1 MEILISNSHIDQ
13 KKYQNVFKLKN
24 FKIAYNGKCTIWK
37 NANAEKFFLFGK
49 IYDKIKKK
57 NLENPKKSNKI
68 EGSFIILK
76 ISKNESLDLWTD
88 KFSKE
93 DIFFITKK
101 SHYIISTSLDN
112 LKIDTQKDGYDKF
125 GISQSL
131 IIYGYRPSKKNTF
144 YKNVKR
150 LGNFEILKIH
160 NKKIKIVRQNLDI
173 LNSEKYQKNHINKY
187 FDIFIETLEKN
198 SSKDDNF
205 IYLSSG
211 WDSTSILAGLRYIYG
226 RKKIRCLTIQQ
237 NYSEKY
243 GVTNLPEIKKA
254 KKISEFYGVK
264 LDVINL
270 NYLSE
275 EFLTQNLAKI
285 QSLFKSKNLN
295 MFPGLSHFL
304 LAEKASKLRSAND
317 TTVFSGEMSDGAH
330 NLGFSQFT
338 TIFHPRSKTFR
349 EYSDKMMSYLFG
361 PTFLAN
367 LQNKNF
373 SEDPVWKLLR
383 GKFNQKIEFPYKK
396 SGFENI
402 KKIFLRSFFAQSTRF
417 PMYSLEN
424 EIFLSSKGRE
434 SYNKYMNLNYL
445 GYYSKRL
452 NNKNH
457 YSIFL
462 NLYNSFHWQ
471 GSTIATLKACA
482 DYHDLNI
489 CNPFHSLIMIEFLEK
504 MPENWGRGLDLNST
518 KFPLKEMLKEK
529 LNYPFHLQT
538 GPHAYVYDTDFRFN
552 HVEELLLRSKL
563 NSIAKKKLD
572 SSHLISNLDKNHF
585 NIKYIYKIINMY
597 KKNKNLNLKQI
608 NDLGSLVANTL
619 IDTY

>member
-1 MEILISNSHIDQ
+1 
-13 KKYQNVFKLKN
+13 
-24 FKIAYNGKCTIWK
+24 
-37 NANAEKFFLFGK
+37 
-49 IYDKIKKK
+49 
-57 NLENPKKSNKI
+57 
-68 EGSFIILK
+68 
-76 ISKNESLDLWTD
+76 
-88 KFSKE
+88 
-93 DIFFITKK
+93 
-101 SHYIISTSLDN
+101 
-112 LKIDTQKDGYDKF
+112 
-125 GISQSL
+125 
-131 IIYGYRPSKKNTF
+131 
-144 YKNVKR
+144 
-150 LGNFEILKIH
+150 
-160 NKKIKIVRQNLDI
+160 VRLDI
-173 LNSEKYQKNHINKY
+173 
-187 FDIFIETLEKN
+187 
-198 SSKDDNF
+198 
-205 IYLSSG
+205 
-211 WDSTSILAGLRYIYG
+211 
-226 RKKIRCLTIQQ
+226 
-237 NYSEKY
+237 
-243 GVTNLPEIKKA
+243 
-254 KKISEFYGVK
+254 
-264 LDVINL
+264 INL

-285 QSLFKSKNLN
+285 QSLFRSKNLN

-338 TIFHPRSKTFR
+338 TIFHPNSKTFR

-361 PTFLAN
+361 PTFLKN

-373 SEDPVWKLLR
+373 SEDPVWRLLR
-383 GKFNQKIEFPYKK
+383 GKFNKKIEFPYKK
-396 SGFENI
+396 SSFENI

-445 GYYSKRL
+445 DYYSKKL

-489 CNPFHSLIMIEFLEK
+489 CNPFHSLKMIEFLEK
-504 MPENWGRGLDLNST
+504 MPENWGRGLDLNPT

-538 GPHAYVYDTDFRFN
+538 GPHAYVYDTNFRFN

-585 NIKYIYKIINMY
+585 NITYIYKIINMY
-597 KKNKNLNLKQI
+597 KKNINLNLKEI
-608 NDLGSLVANTL
+608 NDLSSLVANSL